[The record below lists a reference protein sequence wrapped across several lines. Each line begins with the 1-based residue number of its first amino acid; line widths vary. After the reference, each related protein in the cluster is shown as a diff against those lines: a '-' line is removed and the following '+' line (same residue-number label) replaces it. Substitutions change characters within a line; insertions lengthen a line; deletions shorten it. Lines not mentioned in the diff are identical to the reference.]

1 MTIQFVQN
9 QFVSEYDPTI
19 EDSYRKQATIDKE
32 TCILEILDTAGEEE
46 HSLMRDQY
54 MLTGQGFILVYS
66 ITSRASF
73 KELSIIR
80 ERITRLRDEIYFPMV
95 VAANMCDLAKQQ
107 EQLLQQKDKN

>member
-1 MTIQFVQN
+1 
-9 QFVSEYDPTI
+9 
-19 EDSYRKQATIDKE
+19 
-32 TCILEILDTAGEEE
+32 
-46 HSLMRDQY
+46 

-95 VAANMCDLAKQQ
+95 VAANKCDLETARTVTTTEGQELAKSIDCPFFETSAQDKINV
-107 EQLLQQKDKN
+107 EESFYQLVREIRKRDPAPNGEVDIKKGKKSCSIL